1 MKKFITPLLTCLFTV
16 LFLISCTKEE
26 PLQLDTIQE
35 TEQSE
40 VIVEQVDFNSIPELS
55 QALNDV
61 SGKSRLARSY
71 AEKGDSKFW
80 IDEEDVLKLK
90 DSVNNESYS
99 IIIHTNEPTPTSFY
113 NLIVTKRT
121 DGNPIIPFVVEYK
134 FENGDVFSFAEDEEK
149 KFDGTVNI
157 YSLREFANATGL
169 NARNTGAVAC
179 FQDVGRRNHT
189 VVGNNNS
196 GSTGGSP
203 SGGTSTTGSPNT
215 SGTVSVTRPHIS
227 VSRTRSRG
235 SVSVGQGTFYMPPLT
250 SDKKTQKGSTAN
262 KDESTECPKGWV
274 SIPINE
280 VDKINNKIDNPCAA
294 KIVNKATLAD
304 NEISN
309 VINAIF
315 SGNTQYDLNY
325 KDQTLSQSSPGGFR
339 TATTIPNVNS
349 KGQLT
354 SVDIIFDTGY
364 LGSATDI
371 SIFST
376 AIHEG
381 AHAALIGMVNNG
393 IIASS
398 NPRSDYADLANEWS
412 AYIAVKRGITLP
424 RNTTGFQNAQHEILS
439 ELVDV
444 MTSAIMNFG
453 RSKGYDMDEFYYEG
467 LAWGG
472 LNGTVAHT
480 LLGDDIIDTF
490 DNINQWEAEGDKIL
504 ANGTPCN

>member
-1 MKKFITPLLTCLFTV
+1 MKKFITPLLAFLFTV

-26 PLQLDTIQE
+26 PLQMDTVQE

-40 VIVEQVDFNSIPELS
+40 VIVEQLDFNSIPELS

-71 AEKGDSKFW
+71 TEKGDSKFW

-134 FENGDVFSFAEDEEK
+134 FENGNVFSFAEDEEK

-179 FQDVGRRNHT
+179 FQDVGQRNHT
-189 VVGNNNS
+189 VAGNNNS

-227 VSRTRSRG
+227 VSRARSRG

-250 SDKKTQKGSTAN
+250 SDKKTQKLGSVS
-262 KDESTECPKGWV
+262 KDESNECPEGWV
-274 SIPINE
+274 SIPINVIKDIPPSCKSFNFKKTSSNWQQANVIGIHFDIYLLTE
-280 VDKINNKIDNPCAA
+280 HTPYVQYKYTVELDRPVNFGAPVLDRLGNTTTPGLIASVSAAALQQAMSDTARKYGGSSVHQSVVTEYFKQRIKDNYGLFVPGGRANTNSTSSLPST
-294 KIVNKATLAD
+294 KYKATTRPD
-304 NEISN
+304 
-309 VINAIF
+309 F
-315 SGNTQYDLNY
+315 
-325 KDQTLSQSSPGGFR
+325 GGC
-339 TATTIPNVNS
+339 
-349 KGQLT
+349 
-354 SVDIIFDTGY
+354 D
-364 LGSATDI
+364 
-371 SIFST
+371 
-376 AIHEG
+376 
-381 AHAALIGMVNNG
+381 
-393 IIASS
+393 
-398 NPRSDYADLANEWS
+398 
-412 AYIAVKRGITLP
+412 
-424 RNTTGFQNAQHEILS
+424 
-439 ELVDV
+439 
-444 MTSAIMNFG
+444 
-453 RSKGYDMDEFYYEG
+453 
-467 LAWGG
+467 
-472 LNGTVAHT
+472 
-480 LLGDDIIDTF
+480 
-490 DNINQWEAEGDKIL
+490 
-504 ANGTPCN
+504 